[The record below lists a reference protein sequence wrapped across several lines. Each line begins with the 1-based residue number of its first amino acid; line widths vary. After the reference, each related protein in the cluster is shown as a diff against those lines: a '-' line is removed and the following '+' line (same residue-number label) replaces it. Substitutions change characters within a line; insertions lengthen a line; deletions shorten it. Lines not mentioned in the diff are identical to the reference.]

1 MTKAK
6 LADFRIARLQFPRDR
21 IIGDSQVRSATQHIC
36 ALELKTEDGQVGL
49 GFALSLFHPFPDIAE
64 IVRIFREEVWPGLE
78 GQEPAGLVHRVTRPR
93 GGNRRS
99 PSLPFGDA
107 LQMALWDLAAKHAG
121 LPLYKLLGGQRS
133 KVRAYASG
141 LDFHMT
147 DHEFSEFFGRA
158 RELGYPAFKIKV
170 GHPDL
175 ERDLNRLALLR
186 KAVGDKAGVMID
198 ANEAWTGKE
207 ALVKLGR
214 IEKAGFPLVWVE
226 DPILRDDF
234 AGLRLLRQNAKW
246 TMINSGEY
254 LDATGKRKLME
265 ADAVDIL
272 NVHGQI
278 GDTMWIGRLAA
289 EIGIPLSLGN
299 TFLEVGVHLACA
311 LPEVEW
317 LEYSFLNYNHLVE
330 QPVVIKDGWAH
341 ASDRPGH
348 GFTLS
353 AEARKMGTTHAA

>member
-6 LADFRIARLQFPRDR
+6 LADFRITRIAFPRDR
-21 IIGDSQVRSATQHIC
+21 VIGDSQVRSDTMHLA
-36 ALELKTEDGQVGL
+36 ALELLAEDGAVGL
-49 GFALSLFHPFPDIAE
+49 GFMASLFHPLPDVAE
-64 IVRIFREEVWPGLE
+64 IGRVFREEVWPGLQ
-78 GQEPAGLVHRVTRPR
+78 GQVPLGLVHKVTRPR

-107 LQMALWDLAAKHAG
+107 LQMALWDLSARHAG
-121 LPLYKLLGGQRS
+121 LPLYKLLGGTRS

-147 DHEFSEFFGRA
+147 DAEFSAFFGRA
-158 RELGYPAFKIKV
+158 RELNYPAFKIKV
-170 GHPDL
+170 GHADF
-175 ERDLNRLALLR
+175 ERDLHRLALLR

-198 ANEAWTGKE
+198 ANEAWSGKE
-207 ALVKLGR
+207 ALAKLGR
-214 IEKAGFPLVWVE
+214 IEKAGFPLLWVE

-234 AGLRLLRQNAKW
+234 NGLKLLRQNASW
-246 TMINSGEY
+246 TLINSGEY
-254 LDATGKRKLME
+254 LDVAGKRKLLE

-278 GDTMWIGRLAA
+278 SDTMWIGRLAA
-289 EIGIPLSLGN
+289 ELGIPLSLGN

-330 QPVVIKDGWAH
+330 QPVVIKDGYAY

-348 GFTLS
+348 GFVLS
-353 AEARKMGTTHAA
+353 AEARRLGMAPA